1 VTSAYAEF
9 PCDVNMKTRRGVI
22 TWGLER
28 LPYIR
33 SVWFLFNT
41 TTLWYWV
48 TSSPTSLWSFIYHRG
63 IFYLWY
69 FHKLYRWHLLK
80 FM

>member
-1 VTSAYAEF
+1 
-9 PCDVNMKTRRGVI
+9 MI
-22 TWGLER
+22 
-28 LPYIR
+28 
-33 SVWFLFNT
+33 LFNT